1 MLDSRY
7 KQNCILLIRNGG
19 NNVILKYQKQTPE
32 FLNNYLKY
40 KAFIEFKSKTTIDGT
55 YFDLRTLLRYIKLLK
70 TDKNKIYT
78 ITIDEFKKISIID
91 ITLEDL
97 NNITPN
103 NLEKYIIF
111 LNNILDNDIKTR
123 NRKLASL
130 KKFF

>member
-1 MLDSRY
+1 MSF
-7 KQNCILLIRNGG
+7 
-19 NNVILKYQKQTPE
+19 LKYQKQTPE

-40 KAFIEFKSKTTIDGT
+40 KAFIEFKSKTTIDET

-70 TDKNKIYT
+70 TDKDKIYT

-111 LNNILDNDIKTR
+111 LNNILTNDIKTR
-123 NRKLASL
+123 KVSIIKEIL
-130 KKFF
+130 